1 MIKIRLAV
9 MNDDFCDNI
18 WEAEC
23 KGLYAA
29 YVDLELPMSSKT
41 DHKVIDDLFLDMTQ
55 TQLESFILCCDNH
68 RELFIDAIE
77 EAACVDDLED
87 FYADCYNEFGKELM
101 DHDADYSI
109 ILNVETEL
117 LKP

>member
-9 MNDDFCDNI
+9 MNDYFCENI

-23 KGLYAA
+23 KGLYAV
-29 YVDLELPMSSKT
+29 YVDLELPFRSKT
-41 DHKVIDDLFLDMTQ
+41 DHKKRIDDLFLDMTQ
-55 TQLESFILCCDNH
+55 DQLESFILCCENH
-68 RELFIDAIE
+68 KELVIDAIE
-77 EAACVDDLED
+77 ESICDPLD